1 MTHEVKTKGES
12 MKTLTLR
19 LDEALYAKVSSTAK
33 QRKTTQSQ
41 VVREALNI
49 CFEKGNGSSKG
60 SAFEL
65 AHDLA
70 GTVAGPT
77 DLSVNKIH
85 LKGFGR

>member
-1 MTHEVKTKGES
+1 

-19 LDEALYAKVSSTAK
+19 LDEALYAKVLSISK
-33 QRKTTQSQ
+33 RRKTTQSE
-41 VVREALNI
+41 VVREALNV

-77 DLSVNKIH
+77 DLSINKIH
-85 LKGFGR
+85 LKSFGR

>member
-1 MTHEVKTKGES
+1 
-12 MKTLTLR
+12 MKILTLR
-19 LDEALYAKVSSTAK
+19 LDEALYAKVLCMSK
-33 QRKTTQSQ
+33 RRKTTRSE
-41 VVREALNI
+41 VVREALNVY
-49 CFEKGNGSSKG
+49 FEKGNNSSKG

-70 GTVAGPT
+70 GAVAGPR

>member
-1 MTHEVKTKGES
+1 

-19 LDEALYAKVSSTAK
+19 VDAALYAKVSSMAK
-33 QRKTTQSQ
+33 RRKATQSE
-41 VVREALNI
+41 VVREALNVY
-49 CFEKGNGSSKG
+49 FEKDGGFPKG

-65 AHDLA
+65 ANDLA
-70 GTVAGPT
+70 GTVAGPS

>member
-1 MTHEVKTKGES
+1 

-19 LDEALYAKVSSTAK
+19 LNEALYAKVSSTTK
-33 QRKTTQSQ
+33 QRKTTRSE

-49 CFEKGNGSSKG
+49 YFKKSNGSSKG

-65 AHDLA
+65 ANDLA
-70 GTVAGPT
+70 GIMAGPR
-77 DLSVNKIH
+77 DLSANKIH

>member
-1 MTHEVKTKGES
+1 

-19 LDEALYAKVSSTAK
+19 LDEALYAKVLSKSK
-33 QRKTTQSQ
+33 RQKTTRSE
-41 VVREALNI
+41 VVREALNL
-49 CFEKGNGSSKG
+49 CFEKCDGPSKE

-77 DLSVNKIH
+77 DLSVNKVH
-85 LKGFGR
+85 LQDFGR

>member
-1 MTHEVKTKGES
+1 
-12 MKTLTLR
+12 MKILTLR
-19 LDEALYAKVSSTAK
+19 LNEALYAKVLSTSK
-33 QRKTTQSQ
+33 RRKMTKSE
-41 VVREALNI
+41 VVREALAL
-49 CFEKGNGSSKG
+49 CFEKGKDSSKR

-77 DLSVNKIH
+77 ELSVNKTH

>member
-1 MTHEVKTKGES
+1 
-12 MKTLTLR
+12 MKTLTFS
-19 LDEALYAKVSSTAK
+19 LDEALYAKVLSLSK
-33 QRKTTQSQ
+33 RRKTTKSE

-65 AHDLA
+65 ANDLA

-85 LKGFGR
+85 LNSLGQ

>member
-1 MTHEVKTKGES
+1 MIKGAN

-19 LDEALYAKVSSTAK
+19 IDEALYAKVLSISK
-33 QRKTTQSQ
+33 RRKTTKSE
-41 VVREALNI
+41 VVREALTV
-49 CFEKGNGSSKG
+49 CFEKGNVSSKG

-85 LKGFGR
+85 LNGFGR

>member
-1 MTHEVKTKGES
+1 

-41 VVREALNI
+41 VVREALNL
-49 CFEKGNGSSKG
+49 CFEKGNGSPNG

-77 DLSVNKIH
+77 DLSVNKTH

>member
-1 MTHEVKTKGES
+1 

-19 LDEALYAKVSSTAK
+19 LDEALYAKVLSMSK
-33 QRKTTQSQ
+33 RRKTTQSQ

-49 CFEKGNGSSKG
+49 CFEKGNVSSKG

-70 GTVAGPT
+70 GIMAGPT
-77 DLSVNKIH
+77 DLSVDKIG
-85 LKGFGR
+85 LNSFGR

>member
-1 MTHEVKTKGES
+1 MTKEILTEGED

-19 LDEALYAKVSSTAK
+19 LDEALYAKVLSRSK
-33 QRKTTQSQ
+33 RRKTTRSE
-41 VVREALNI
+41 VVREALNL
-49 CFEKGNGSSKG
+49 CFERGNNSLKG

-70 GTVAGPT
+70 GAVAGPT

>member
-1 MTHEVKTKGES
+1 

-19 LDEALYAKVSSTAK
+19 LDEALYAKVLSTSK
-33 QRKTTQSQ
+33 RRKTTQSE
-41 VVREALNI
+41 VVREALNT

-65 AHDLA
+65 ANDLA
-70 GTVAGPT
+70 GTVAGAR
-77 DLSVNKIH
+77 DLSANKIH

>member
-1 MTHEVKTKGES
+1 
-12 MKTLTLR
+12 MKTLKIR
-19 LDEALYAKVSSTAK
+19 LDEALYARVLSMSKR
-33 QRKTTQSQ
+33 RKTTRSE
-41 VVREALNI
+41 VVREALYVY
-49 CFEKGNGSSKG
+49 FEKGNGSSKG

-77 DLSVNKIH
+77 ELSVKKIH

>member
-1 MTHEVKTKGES
+1 

-19 LDEALYAKVSSTAK
+19 LDEALYAKVLSMSK
-33 QRKTTQSQ
+33 RRKTTQSE

-49 CFEKGNGSSKG
+49 YFKKGNGSSKG
-60 SAFEL
+60 LAFEL
-65 AHDLA
+65 ANDLA
-70 GTVAGPT
+70 GIMAGPT

>member
-1 MTHEVKTKGES
+1 MKSEN

-19 LDEALYAKVSSTAK
+19 LDEALYAKVLSLSK
-33 QRKTTQSQ
+33 RRKVTRSE
-41 VVREALNI
+41 VVREALAL
-49 CFEKGNGSSKG
+49 CFEKDNGSSQG
-60 SAFEL
+60 SAFEV

-70 GTVAGPT
+70 ETVAGPA

>member
-1 MTHEVKTKGES
+1 MTKKTRTEGEN

-19 LDEALYAKVSSTAK
+19 LDEALYAKVLSRSK
-33 QRKTTQSQ
+33 RRKTTRSE
-41 VVREALNI
+41 VVREALNL
-49 CFEKGNGSSKG
+49 CFEKGNNSSRG

-85 LKGFGR
+85 LEGLGR

>member
-1 MTHEVKTKGES
+1 

-19 LDEALYAKVSSTAK
+19 IDEALYAKVLSISK
-33 QRKTTQSQ
+33 RRKTTQSQ

-49 CFEKGNGSSKG
+49 CFEKGNVSSKG

-70 GTVAGPT
+70 GTLTRQA

-85 LKGFGR
+85 LKSFGR

>member
-1 MTHEVKTKGES
+1 

-19 LDEALYAKVSSTAK
+19 LDEALYAKVLSRSK
-33 QRKTTQSQ
+33 RRKTTRSE
-41 VVREALNI
+41 VVREALNL
-49 CFEKGNGSSKG
+49 CFEKGNGSPKG

-77 DLSVNKIH
+77 DLSINKNH